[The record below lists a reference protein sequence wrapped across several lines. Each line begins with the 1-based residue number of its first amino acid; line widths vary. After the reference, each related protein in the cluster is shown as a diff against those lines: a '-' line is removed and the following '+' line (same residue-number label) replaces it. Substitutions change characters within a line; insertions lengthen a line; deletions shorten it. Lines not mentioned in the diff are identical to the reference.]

1 MSARRCII
9 SVLATHPIAHR
20 LACLPH
26 VHQSRGRLRLLALT
40 TGVLV
45 PICSTVNPPHPFRPH
60 SPRLIDTG
68 NGEND
73 GADYSRA
80 WCGRS
85 VCLSLRLCGIGGRRR
100 PFYRLAVPSPFLL
113 GGLWLI
119 ACVPASRSSLRPIR
133 YDRRGGG
140 YGASRC
146 SLGGASDGANGF
158 IVNAMRL
165 CRCLPHACLG
175 SPAAVPFFVSL
186 SQLSRSH
193 TVLSLACSRHARLS
207 ISPRHPTRET
217 GSGTGRVLA
226 RW

>member
-1 MSARRCII
+1 MLTVAVPFMSARRCII

-100 PFYRLAVPSPFLL
+100 LRLSYGCFELLARHLTIAGQYSGGQCGSSSGRVSIRLDRFPAYFVSPAALYPFARFPPRCPVPSHPCPSNPVLFVPSP
-113 GGLWLI
+113 
-119 ACVPASRSSLRPIR
+119 
-133 YDRRGGG
+133 
-140 YGASRC
+140 
-146 SLGGASDGANGF
+146 
-158 IVNAMRL
+158 
-165 CRCLPHACLG
+165 
-175 SPAAVPFFVSL
+175 
-186 SQLSRSH
+186 
-193 TVLSLACSRHARLS
+193 
-207 ISPRHPTRET
+207 
-217 GSGTGRVLA
+217 
-226 RW
+226 